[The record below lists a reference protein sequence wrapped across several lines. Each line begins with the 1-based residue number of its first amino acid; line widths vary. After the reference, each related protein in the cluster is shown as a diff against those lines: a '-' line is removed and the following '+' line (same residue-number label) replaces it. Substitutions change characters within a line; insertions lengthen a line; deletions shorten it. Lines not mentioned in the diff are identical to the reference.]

1 MAGVHGGGEYICLR
15 EKKAR
20 GRTGREK
27 GARWRWS
34 VCLEILDIY
43 SLPLVYI
50 YIYIETKTD
59 NMIGMTRD
67 GRPRARVSLTEEAD
81 ANGHAPGG
89 LLETRYVPVLIAFP
103 QK

>member
-1 MAGVHGGGEYICLR
+1 MSQREESEGKNGEGEGGEMEVECLLGDIGYIFTSTRL
-15 EKKAR
+15 
-20 GRTGREK
+20 
-27 GARWRWS
+27 
-34 VCLEILDIY
+34 
-43 SLPLVYI
+43 

>member
-1 MAGVHGGGEYICLR
+1 MVGANIYVSERRKRGEERGGRRGRDGGGVFAWRYWIYIHFH
-15 EKKAR
+15 
-20 GRTGREK
+20 
-27 GARWRWS
+27 S
-34 VCLEILDIY
+34 
-43 SLPLVYI
+43 SI